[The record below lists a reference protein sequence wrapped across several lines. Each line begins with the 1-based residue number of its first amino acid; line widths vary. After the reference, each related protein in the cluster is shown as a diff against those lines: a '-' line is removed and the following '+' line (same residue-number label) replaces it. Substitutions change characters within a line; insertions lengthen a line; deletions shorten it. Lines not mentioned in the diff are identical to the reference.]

1 MFEKFIEENISR
13 TEMFIKIP
21 AFEIYQRYIEFCE
34 FNKLVPI
41 KKREFNKLMVM
52 SGFNKTRGNGNKL
65 VFAGVYLKKCKY
77 F

>member
-1 MFEKFIEENISR
+1 MFEKFIEENLFK

-21 AFEIYQRYIEFCE
+21 AIEIYQRYIKFCK

-52 SGFNKTRGNGNKL
+52 SGFNKMRGNGNKL
-65 VFAGVYLKKCKY
+65 VFAGVYFKRCRY
-77 F
+77 Y